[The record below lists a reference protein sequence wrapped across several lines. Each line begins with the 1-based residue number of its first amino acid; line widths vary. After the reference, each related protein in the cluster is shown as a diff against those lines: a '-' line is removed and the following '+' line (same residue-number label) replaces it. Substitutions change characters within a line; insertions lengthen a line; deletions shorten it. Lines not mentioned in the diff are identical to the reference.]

1 MSQVVGMA
9 TAYHEHAGISSVIC
23 FHIIMHVLPL
33 NKENKQQKTLP
44 FTNSRVSTSCSRAY
58 CLPPLVE
65 YGILTIGI
73 RARTRRRHV
82 ALTIQEA
89 ADW

>member
-23 FHIIMHVLPL
+23 FRIIMHVLPF

-44 FTNSRVSTSCSRAY
+44 ISQHQFACVHFVFVCELSSFSRRARD
-58 CLPPLVE
+58 PDILVE
-65 YGILTIGI
+65 GGKRLPSN
-73 RARTRRRHV
+73 
-82 ALTIQEA
+82 
-89 ADW
+89 